1 MHPQR
6 RHVIALGAGSIL
18 LATGLRTPKALA
30 SAVDRGPNTE
40 DGLAVRMRHGW
51 LGRVDVQEFIYDVA
65 DRNNLPRTWIASQ
78 FEGLGAQPRALQLM
92 NPPPPAPGQP
102 VRKRSWARYLS
113 QHADIT
119 RVRDGRKFMGEHQ
132 DVLADVAKRSGVP
145 ANVITAIIGVETKY
159 GQFTGRF
166 PTLETLTTLAFESPR
181 RTDFF
186 RRELESLLIM
196 GRLGVVDLK
205 QVRGSFAGALG
216 LPQFMPSSWRNY
228 AVGYRDPARPDLINR
243 PHDAIASIG
252 NFLKAHGWKAN
263 MPSHDVAVIPAHVS
277 PTAFVAPKLEPLHTV
292 EKLQRAGISQ
302 KTNRLSGNTPA
313 SLIDLPEEDDTVT
326 YWIAANNFFVVT
338 QYNRSFMYAAAVLTL
353 AEALD
358 A

>member
-1 MHPQR
+1 MIGLG
-6 RHVIALGAGSIL
+6 VSALMLGAGWPVNAQQSGTSL
-18 LATGLRTPKALA
+18 GT
-30 SAVDRGPNTE
+30 NTE
-40 DGLAVRMRHGW
+40 DGLAIRMRHGW

-65 DRNNLPRTWIASQ
+65 DRHGLPRTWVASQ
-78 FEGLGAQPRALQLM
+78 FEGLGTQPRALTLM

-102 VRKRSWARYLS
+102 PRKRSWARYLS

-119 RVRDGRKFMGEHQ
+119 RVREGKKFMAQHET
-132 DVLADVAKRSGVP
+132 VLADVAKRSGVP

-181 RTDFF
+181 RTEFF
-186 RRELESLLIM
+186 RKELETLLLM
-196 GRLGVVDLK
+196 GRRGVVNLRE
-205 QVRGSFAGALG
+205 VRGSFAGALG
-216 LPQFMPSSWRNY
+216 LPQFMPSSWQNF
-228 AVGYRDPARPDLINR
+228 AVGYREPANPDLINR

-252 NFLKAHGWKAN
+252 NFLKVHGWQAN
-263 MPSHDVAVIPAHVS
+263 MPSHAVAVVPSHVNPS
-277 PTAFVAPKLEPLHTV
+277 PFVAPKLEPLHTV
-292 EKLQRAGISQ
+292 AKLQSAGIVQ
-302 KTNRLSGNTPA
+302 KSDRLPLELRA

-353 AEALD
+353 AESLEA
-358 A
+358 